1 MTIDQLQKY
10 RDTCAEI
17 DDIEQELNSSHY
29 VADTV
34 TTCTPPSYVQHRKVI
49 GGYMPD
55 GNTVSKLARLSA
67 LKERQRAVNL
77 WVERIPTHNIRKAV
91 KTYYLE
97 PIEIGESKPTWES
110 VADEVGNGVTS
121 ASLKMALRRLLK
133 KTL

>member
-34 TTCTPPSYVQHRKVI
+34 TTCTPPSYTQHSKRI
-49 GGYMPD
+49 DGYLPD

-67 LKERQRAVNL
+67 LKERQRACEEYINSIDDYATKKMFYL
-77 WVERIPTHNIRKAV
+77 RFV
-91 KTYYLE
+91 KGLN
-97 PIEIGESKPTWES
+97 WMQ
-110 VADEVGNGVTS
+110 VAHKVGSTADGCRMKV
-121 ASLKMALRRLLK
+121 KRFLK
-133 KTL
+133 KF